1 MFEFDKIVRWQDVL
15 DIVLVAILFYQLIN
29 IIRGTRSVQMVL
41 GLIVL
46 VGVYFLASI
55 LDLATLLWLLQTFLG
70 SLFLIIIIVF
80 QDDIRRALTQ
90 VGKSPFQRSV
100 SIIEKDLDEI
110 TRAAYYL
117 AKRRIGA
124 LIVIERETGLKNYV
138 DSGFA
143 VDGLV
148 TKEMLVSIF
157 MPVSPLHDGGVI
169 ISKGRINT
177 AGAILP
183 LTKSPYL
190 DKSYGTRHRAAV
202 GLSEQTDA
210 VIVVVSEETQIVSV
224 AQRGVLL
231 NMGDEAMLTDKLSS
245 VFISSEPVSR
255 PRWLKWVSRT

>member
-1 MFEFDKIVRWQDVL
+1 
-15 DIVLVAILFYQLIN
+15 
-29 IIRGTRSVQMVL
+29 
-41 GLIVL
+41 
-46 VGVYFLASI
+46 
-55 LDLATLLWLLQTFLG
+55 
-70 SLFLIIIIVF
+70 
-80 QDDIRRALTQ
+80 
-90 VGKSPFQRSV
+90 
-100 SIIEKDLDEI
+100 
-110 TRAAYYL
+110 
-117 AKRRIGA
+117 
-124 LIVIERETGLKNYV
+124 
-138 DSGFA
+138 
-143 VDGLV
+143 VDGLL

-190 DKSYGTRHRAAV
+190 DKRYGTRHRAAV

-255 PRWLKWVSRT
+255 PRWLKWVNRT